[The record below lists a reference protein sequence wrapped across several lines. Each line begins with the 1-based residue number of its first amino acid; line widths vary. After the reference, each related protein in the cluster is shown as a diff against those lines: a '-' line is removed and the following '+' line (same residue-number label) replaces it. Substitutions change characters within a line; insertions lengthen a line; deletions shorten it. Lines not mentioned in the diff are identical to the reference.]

1 MSAGAWGDRLR
12 ERARAL
18 GLTDSEVARR
28 VGLTQ
33 RRYSSYVNM
42 SREPNF
48 ADLLRICAGL
58 GTTPDYVLGVRE
70 PDGSSDDL
78 RRAGTALERM
88 SAGQR
93 VLALAALDGMADAA
107 GRQEVKPKT
116 TKPRPPPR
124 AS

>member
-1 MSAGAWGDRLR
+1 M
-12 ERARAL
+12 L

-33 RRYSSYVNM
+33 RRYSSYVTM
-42 SREPNF
+42 SREPSF

-58 GTTPDYVLGVRE
+58 ATTPDYVLGVGK
-70 PDGSSDDL
+70 PDLADDDL

-88 SAGQR
+88 PAGQR
-93 VLALAALDGMADAA
+93 MLALAALDGMADAA
-107 GRQEVKPKT
+107 GRQEVRPKT
-116 TKPRPPPR
+116 TRPRPPPR